1 MFYVYVLKSQKTKS
15 LYKGHT
21 DNLEN
26 RLKIL
31 NIGKLEYIS
40 DSENIAFSIIL
51 KDKN

>member
-1 MFYVYVLKSQKTKS
+1 LKLFLPSFKTVIEFLS
-15 LYKGHT
+15 
-21 DNLEN
+21 NLEN